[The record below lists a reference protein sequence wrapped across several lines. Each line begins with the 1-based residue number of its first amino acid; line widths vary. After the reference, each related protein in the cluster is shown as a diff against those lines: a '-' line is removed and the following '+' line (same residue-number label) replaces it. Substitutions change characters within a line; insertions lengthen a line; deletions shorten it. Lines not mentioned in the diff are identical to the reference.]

1 MESPREGVVNSK
13 ERVERA
19 LEEIRKGKM
28 IVLVDDEDR
37 ENEGDLYM
45 AAEKVTPEAIAFM
58 ASQGR
63 GLICL
68 TLTDQRCT
76 ELALSMMVTEQD
88 NHTPYGTAFTVSIDA
103 REGISTGISAYDRA
117 LTIKLAIDPRTRPEQ
132 LVRPGHIFP
141 LRAREGGVLVR
152 AGQTEGSVDLS
163 RMAGLHPSGVICEIM
178 KEDGTMARM
187 PDLEV
192 FAREHDLMILTI
204 ADLIEYRMRHESLV
218 QCQRE
223 FTLTTE
229 TGTAFHASVWRD
241 VMAERT
247 HLAIRLGT
255 WTDEEEVLVRVHRS
269 SLLGDVFGF
278 HRTQASPALQDVFQ
292 AIEEAGKG
300 VVLYL
305 VYPEPGTDLIYPLA
319 SYEERERL
327 SLPQAMR
334 ELREYGIGAQILS
347 QLGLR
352 NIRLMTN
359 NPKRLAGIDGYGLT
373 ITEQVPIP
381 QSTQRRAGLTVT
393 SVAVHE
399 DGDKV

>member
-1 MESPREGVVNSK
+1 MEGAVNSK

-58 ASQGR
+58 ASRGR

-68 TLTDQRCT
+68 TLTDQRCA

-103 REGISTGISAYDRA
+103 REGISTGISAYDRS
-117 LTIKLAIDPRTRPEQ
+117 LTIKLAIDPKTRPEQ

-141 LRAREGGVLVR
+141 LRARQGGVLVR

-218 QCQRE
+218 QCQQE
-223 FTLTTE
+223 FALTTE
-229 TGTAFHASVWRD
+229 TGARFHASVWRD

-247 HLAIRLGT
+247 HLAIRFGE
-255 WTDEEEVLVRVHRS
+255 WSEEEEVLVRVHRS
-269 SLLGDVFGF
+269 SLLSDVFGF
-278 HRTQASPALQDVFQ
+278 HRPHASPSLQEVFQ
-292 AIEEAGKG
+292 ALEEAGKG

-327 SLPQAMR
+327 ALPQAMR

-347 QLGLR
+347 RLGLR

-373 ITEQVPIP
+373 IVEQVPIP
-381 QSTQRRAGLTVT
+381 QGTQRRAGLTVT

-399 DGDKV
+399 DGGKV

>member
-1 MESPREGVVNSK
+1 MNSK

-19 LEEIRKGKM
+19 LEEIRNGKM

-68 TLTDQRCT
+68 TLTDKRCS
-76 ELALSMMVTEQD
+76 ELALPMMVTEQD
-88 NHTPYGTAFTVSIDA
+88 NQTPYGTAFTVSIDA
-103 REGISTGISAYDRA
+103 RDGISTGISAHDRA
-117 LTIKLAIDPRTRPEQ
+117 LTIKLCIEPTTRPEQ

-141 LRAREGGVLVR
+141 LRARDGGVLVR

-163 RMAGLHPSGVICEIM
+163 RLAGLHPSGVICEIM

-192 FAREHDLMILTI
+192 FAREHDLMILTV

-218 QCQRE
+218 QREQE

-229 TGTAFHASVWRD
+229 TGAEFRATVWRD
-241 VMAERT
+241 VMTERT
-247 HLAIRLGT
+247 HLALSLGT
-255 WTDEEEVLVRVHRS
+255 WTPEEDVMVRVHRS

-278 HRTQASPALQDVFQ
+278 HRAGASPQLHDVFQ
-292 AIEEAGKG
+292 AIEKEGKG
-300 VVLYL
+300 VLLYL

-319 SYEERERL
+319 SYEEREKL
-327 SLPQAMR
+327 ALPKAMR

-347 QLGLR
+347 QMGLG

-359 NPKRLAGIDGYGLT
+359 NPKRLAGIEGYGLT
-373 ITEQVPIP
+373 ITKQVPIP
-381 QSTQRRAGLTVT
+381 QSTESRAGLTVK
-393 SVAVHE
+393 SVAVNE
-399 DGDKV
+399 DTEATREHA